1 MHSHSDCLLPLNK
14 YCTEA
19 KFNLKRCVLE
29 LKNTRIQYIEL
40 HWIPINVGLRICAIR
55 PCLKETTATA
65 ECVWSLD
72 AANST
77 VKASAWFKSIC
88 SVMPF
93 KEFGT
98 MSQSGMTS
106 SSALSGAHILHGSS
120 LLLIICLLLSLFLVP
135 PPFPLSSPVPICEAI
150 KSSYGEILVI
160 QEGRAK
166 KVTERVRKM
175 DEA

>member
-1 MHSHSDCLLPLNK
+1 
-14 YCTEA
+14 
-19 KFNLKRCVLE
+19 
-29 LKNTRIQYIEL
+29 
-40 HWIPINVGLRICAIR
+40 
-55 PCLKETTATA
+55 
-65 ECVWSLD
+65 
-72 AANST
+72 
-77 VKASAWFKSIC
+77 
-88 SVMPF
+88 
-93 KEFGT
+93 

-120 LLLIICLLLSLFLVP
+120 LFTNNLPFLLSLFLVP